1 MHATILFLRSVLFYI
16 GYVGAT
22 ILWGFFA
29 SITGWFVFKSHRA
42 DYVIV
47 PWVSFVLWWLR
58 LTCGISVKV
67 EGLEHLS
74 DSANVLFV
82 KHQSTWDA
90 LFSQLLVRP
99 QTTVIKQH
107 LLMIPF
113 FGWAFAVTKP
123 IVIKRQKKLSSL
135 RNMIEQ
141 GKSKLADG
149 VWVTLFP
156 EGTRIEPGRIG
167 RFHPGGAI
175 LAASTG
181 ANVHVVAHDGGHYWL
196 LHKFT
201 KHPGE
206 IRLRVSRPISGDG
219 RTADEINDEAEAW
232 MRQEMAQLEAKHR
245 LTDLNR

>member
-1 MHATILFLRSVLFYI
+1 MRATSLFLRSVIFYI

-29 SITGWFVFKSHRA
+29 SITGWFVFKSKRA

-58 LTCGISVKV
+58 VSCGISVKV

-74 DSANVLFV
+74 DSAGILFV

-90 LFSQLLVRP
+90 LFSQLLIRP

-113 FGWAFAVTKP
+113 FGWAFFVTKP
-123 IVIKRQKKLSSL
+123 IVIKRHQKLSSL
-135 RNMIEQ
+135 RNMVDQ

-156 EGTRIEPGRIG
+156 EGTRIKPGQVG
-167 RFHPGGAI
+167 RFHAGGAT
-175 LAASTG
+175 LAASAG
-181 ANVHVVAHDGGHYWL
+181 ANVHVVAHNGGHHWL

-201 KHPGE
+201 KYPGE
-206 IRLRVSRPISGDG
+206 IQLRVSKPISCDG
-219 RTADEINDEAEAW
+219 RTANEINEEAEAW
-232 MRQEMAQLEAKHR
+232 MRQEMAQLEAKHQ
-245 LTDLNR
+245 LIEPNR